1 MDNMIINININK
13 IIENYKKNKIKR
25 DAKYKEIKD
34 KPEFRENNKKRC
46 KEYYGKK
53 KDVFKQSY
61 EKDKELRKNKAL
73 FNYYKKLDRIDDF
86 IKRKPEVVKA
96 LRDKGF
102 KVEHLVIEEH
112 VECQELKE
120 PQES

>member
-1 MDNMIINININK
+1 MENMNIDINK

-25 DAKYKEIKD
+25 DNKYKEK
-34 KPEFRENNKKRC
+34 KEEPEFKENNKKRC
-46 KEYYGKK
+46 KEYYDKR
-53 KDVFKQSY
+53 KDSFKQSY
-61 EKDKELRKNKAL
+61 EANKDLRKNKAL
-73 FNYYKKLDRIDDF
+73 FNYYKKLNRIDDF
-86 IKRKPEVVKA
+86 IKRKPEIVKA

-102 KVEHLVIEEH
+102 KVEPLVIEEN